1 MDKETSMLMMM
12 QTLTPTHVGSGTEL
26 SYVDLPLQRETHTGF
41 PKIEASTLK
50 GSIRNA
56 VRSSVGINKNG
67 TADGAAINM
76 LLGNPDKG
84 DYASAVSIT
93 DARLLFFPVKS
104 ALGIFAWITCPYAI
118 RRFLKDYEIVSKC
131 VLKNG
136 IQAGYGGTDKKWET
150 EKLEPEDG
158 CVYYADRKNLEIAK
172 SKGNFCTA
180 KKDAAEQ
187 QVMMEDY
194 TYRAEENKTFGELL
208 KMISSHLKD
217 MGMDWK
223 QFISHTVLMRDD
235 DFVHFVKHSTE
246 VATRIKIDR
255 DTGTAQSTALF
266 TEEYLPPET
275 LMYSLLFFGKSN
287 QPQRRE
293 NTDGELYKQLTPKEV
308 KEEFLNQ
315 FTQNI
320 FQVGG
325 DSSLGKGFMKKCF
338 WKEGE

>member
-1 MDKETSMLMMM
+1 MDKETSTLMMM

-56 VRSSVGINKNG
+56 VSSSEGLNKKG
-67 TADGAAINM
+67 TVYAGVNM
-76 LLGNPDKG
+76 LLGDPDKG

-104 ALGIFAWITCPYAI
+104 ALGIFAWITCPYAMK
-118 RRFLKDYEIVSKC
+118 RFLKDYEIVSKC

-136 IQAGYGGTDKKWET
+136 IHVGYGGTDQKWEP
-150 EKLEPEDG
+150 EKLEPEEG
-158 CVYYADRKNLEIAK
+158 SVYYADRKNLEIAK
-172 SKGNFCTA
+172 RKGNFYEV
-180 KKDAAEQ
+180 KKDTAELQ
-187 QVMMEDY
+187 IMLEDY
-194 TYRAEENKTFGELL
+194 TYRAEENKTFGKLL
-208 KMISSHLKD
+208 EMISSHLKD

-223 QFISHTVLMRDD
+223 QFISHTVLVQDN

-246 VATRIKIDR
+246 VATRIKIDS
-255 DTGTAQSTALF
+255 DTGTTQSNALF

-275 LMYSLLFFGKSN
+275 IMYSLFFFGKSN
-287 QPQRRE
+287 QPQKRA
-293 NTDGELYKQLTPKEV
+293 NTDGEFNKQLTPKEV
-308 KEEFLNQ
+308 REEFINQ
-315 FTQNI
+315 FNQDI

-325 DSSLGKGFMKKCF
+325 DSSLGKGFVKKCF
-338 WKEGE
+338 WKEAE